1 MSSGPD
7 SKVETYYQAWI
18 DSLGLLLSR
27 MAEAE
32 WKTDADA
39 VPADYAPAVCL
50 RVTATGG
57 LSGQQWLTFAA
68 ADINALLGIFLGEE
82 VTIAGELDETQ
93 REAIEELIRQW
104 AGLAATALKADFGEV
119 TLQVALELP
128 PDHVSNLSRL
138 LRAADSTRSIA
149 ARLELDASLA
159 DALNQSAIAPQVEPD
174 NHAAAGP
181 AAAGPTAA
189 GPTATDQSPEAVS
202 PPVSLPPPSGARIE
216 ELLRQGNLE
225 LLMDVELPV
234 MLRFG
239 SREATLQEVLDLAT
253 GAVLELDREIREPVD
268 LVLNQRV
275 IARGEVVV
283 VDGNY
288 GLRVLDVA
296 SPQQRV
302 NSL

>member
-32 WKTDADA
+32 WKPGSDA

-159 DALNQSAIAPQVEPD
+159 EALNRPAIAPQVEPD

-181 AAAGPTAA
+181 AATGRSA
-189 GPTATDQSPEAVS
+189 EAVS

-296 SPQQRV
+296 SAQQRV

>member
-32 WKTDADA
+32 WKTDSEA

-104 AGLAATALKADFGEV
+104 AGLAASALKADFGEV

-128 PDHVSNLSRL
+128 PDHVSSLTRL
-138 LRAADSTRSIA
+138 LRATDSARSIA
-149 ARLELDASLA
+149 ALLELDAGLA
-159 DALNQSAIAPQVEPD
+159 EALNRPAIAPQVEPD

-181 AAAGPTAA
+181 
-189 GPTATDQSPEAVS
+189 TATDQSPEAVS
-202 PPVSLPPPSGARIE
+202 LPVSLPPPSGARIE

-296 SPQQRV
+296 SAQQRV